1 MFRNSPLTLK
11 RRRSLAQTPLEFI
24 IGVKAGIGRS
34 FAEAQAAMTKAKK
47 TTGRIKEN
55 DSFEVART
63 KVLSRINAKDYD
75 ICVYLPEID
84 LFPDV
89 SLVKGIEVLESN
101 VTKSIADM
109 ERVEAQYGKNSI
121 AYDALQ
127 TQIGMQSLDPATG
140 ALTPFGYL
148 FQQKFRV
155 NDPTSGAVER
165 FVIYVDA
172 NDMHYWNRAVGEEVV
187 DVHLAAIGRALVKGT
202 RQTTSASGTGWESIR
217 KFDAGIPDQVCY
229 VSRTHGSAGD
239 EFLVDLYCREED
251 VIKVVNRLF
260 DTIYREQKKLSER

>member
-1 MFRNSPLTLK
+1 MSP
-11 RRRSLAQTPLEFI
+11 SNLEFI
-24 IGVKAGIGRS
+24 ISVKAGIGRS
-34 FAEAQAAMTKAKK
+34 FAEAQAAMSKAKK
-47 TTGRIKEN
+47 TTDRIEET

-63 KVLSRINAKDYD
+63 KVLSRINVRDYD
-75 ICVYLPEID
+75 ICVYHPEID
-84 LFPDV
+84 LFPDI
-89 SLVKGIEVLESN
+89 SLVKGIEMLESN
-101 VTKSIADM
+101 VAKSIADL
-109 ERVEAQYGKNSI
+109 ESVELEYGKNSL

-155 NDPTSGAVER
+155 NTPTSGAVER

-202 RQTTSASGTGWESIR
+202 RQTTSASGTGWQAIR
-217 KFDAGIPDQVCY
+217 QFDAGIPDQVCY

-251 VIKVVNRLF
+251 VNKVVTRLF
-260 DTIYREQKKLSER
+260 DTIYREQRKLS